1 MGICGGQKNTDPNSD
16 KPGVVFV
23 VGGPGSGKGTQ
34 CAKLVGKYGFI
45 HLSTGD
51 LLRAEVASGSE
62 KGKELKAIMA
72 EGGLVKTSDLL
83 LLLEAAMRAK
93 GWAKAKFLIDGFPRN
108 TENVQTYGEVLM
120 DKTNLLGILFF
131 ELDSETMRARL
142 LGRNEG
148 RADDN
153 EETIK
158 KRLATYEDETV
169 PVVTKMDTT
178 NKNVFRV
185 NSKQTIEE
193 VFAATIIQVD
203 KMLGYGKKAEVASAG
218 KNADSKPEVVFVVGG
233 PGSGK
238 GTQCAK
244 IVEKYGCTHLS
255 TGDLLRAEVASG
267 SEKGKAL
274 SAIMNEGGLV
284 KTTDLLEL
292 VSAAM
297 KKTVGAKYLLDG
309 FPRNMENINTWDEV
323 MGKDCNVLGCL
334 YYNLDP
340 ETMKARLLGRNHGRA
355 DDNEDVIN
363 KRLATYENETM
374 ATVKYMAD
382 EKKCVHE
389 ISSKGT
395 VDEVFAATCVAID
408 AMRGAAKKEEV
419 IAEKAPVV
427 EEKQPASPEKQPASP
442 EKLPASP
449 EKAPVE
455 DAPAP
460 VEDAPAPVEG

>member
-62 KGKELKAIMA
+62 KGKELQTIMA
-72 EGGLVKTSDLL
+72 KGGLVKTSDLL

-131 ELDSETMRARL
+131 ELDSETMRGRL
-142 LGRNEG
+142 LGRKEG

-158 KRLATYEDETV
+158 KRLATYEEETV

-185 NSKQTIEE
+185 NSKLTIEE

-203 KMLGYGKKAEVASAG
+203 KMLGYGKKAEVAPA
-218 KNADSKPEVVFVVGG
+218 KNAETKPDVVFVVGG

-244 IVEKYGCTHLS
+244 IVEKYGCKHLS

-297 KKTVGAKYLLDG
+297 MKVAGGRFLLDG

-323 MGKDCNVLGCL
+323 MGKKCNVLGCL

-340 ETMKARLLGRNHGRA
+340 ETMKARLLGRNEGRA

-374 ATVKYMAD
+374 ATVKYMAE

-389 ISSKGT
+389 ISSKQT
-395 VDEVFAATCVAID
+395 IDEVFAATCVAVD
-408 AMRGAAKKEEV
+408 AMHGAAKKEET
-419 IAEKAPVV
+419 ITEKAPVV
-427 EEKQPASPEKQPASP
+427 EEKKPASPGKAPVEDAPA
-442 EKLPASP
+442 PASP